1 MFNMKKIISTQD
13 APKAIGP
20 YSQAV
25 QAGDFL
31 YISGQ
36 IPIDPKT
43 GEFAGNDIKTQT
55 RQSLTNICA
64 ILQAAGCSIE
74 QVVKVNVYLNDMNDF
89 TAMNEVYGEFFT
101 KDYPARAAVE
111 VAKLPKAALVEIEAI
126 AYCK

>member
-1 MFNMKKIISTQD
+1 MKKIISTQD